1 MKLVLILIMIAS
13 VSLGNTLNFDHSE
26 GSTGSLIEGVRNI
39 SFTTNVP
46 EIVGLNITA
55 RSDNEDHQLNA
66 NADGIGINVNL
77 ISDEPARF
85 ENGEKM
91 ILSFDKNILITRFDF
106 RFFEDHERFIIE
118 HGSETLEITWD
129 MLSNKNSDFIDT
141 NVVVA
146 ANTDIAFF
154 TVSTNVIAVE
164 SLELQ
169 VLENDN
175 LPPLTLI
182 SSNSMLHLS
191 AEVEAP
197 SERQFSLEASNT
209 LEIDSWNSLSIFSES
224 TNWVINPTEDK
235 QFFITSALD

>member
-1 MKLVLILIMIAS
+1 MRLHLVLIMIVS
-13 VSLGNTLNFDHSE
+13 VSFGNTVNFDHSE

-39 SFTTNVP
+39 SLTTNVP
-46 EIVGLNITA
+46 EVEGLNITA

-66 NADGIGINVNL
+66 NADGIGINVDS

-91 ILSFDKNILITRFDF
+91 ILSFDKNVLITRFDF

-129 MLSNKNSDFIDT
+129 MLSNKNSDYIDT
-141 NVVVA
+141 NVVVD

-175 LPPLTLI
+175 LPPLTLTP
-182 SSNSMLHLS
+182 SNSMLHLS
-191 AEVEAP
+191 AEVEVP
-197 SERQFSLEASNT
+197 SDRQFSLDTSNT
-209 LEIDSWNSLSIFSES
+209 LKSDSWNSISTFSAS
-224 TNWVINPTEDK
+224 TNWVIMPAEDK
-235 QFFITSALD
+235 QFFMSSALN

>member
-1 MKLVLILIMIAS
+1 MIAS
-13 VSLGNTLNFDHSE
+13 ISFGNTLNFDHSE

-39 SFTTNVP
+39 SLTTNVP
-46 EIVGLNITA
+46 EIVGLKITA

-66 NADGIGINVNL
+66 NADGIGINVDS

-91 ILSFDKNILITRFDF
+91 ILSFDKNMLITRFDF
-106 RFFEDHERFIIE
+106 RFFEDHERFFIE

-129 MLSNKNSDFIDT
+129 MLSNKNSDYIDT
-141 NVVVA
+141 NVVVT
-146 ANTDIAFF
+146 ANTDIAFY
-154 TVSTNVIAVE
+154 TVSTNVIAAE

-169 VLENDN
+169 VLENDH
-175 LPPLTLI
+175 LPPLTLTP
-182 SSNSMLHLS
+182 SNSMLHLS

-197 SERQFSLEASNT
+197 SERRFSLDASNT
-209 LEIDSWNSLSIFSES
+209 LEMDSWNSISTFSVS
-224 TNWVINPTEDK
+224 TNWVITPTEDK